1 MKIVP
6 ALLAEEFE
14 EFVRRLRQAE
24 AFAGYVQID
33 IMDGV
38 FVPTR
43 SFPPERLNA
52 VKTASSF
59 ELHLMVNDPLAVSE
73 QIHNPGLK
81 KIIFH
86 IESGAEPMRLMGR
99 IRERGL
105 SAGLAIKP
113 QTATDKF
120 REAAEYA
127 DTLLFLTVE
136 PGNYGSP
143 FKPEVLK
150 KIAGARKAFQ
160 DKEIGVDGGV
170 SLDNLKDFFDMGV
183 DYVCIGS
190 RIFLHGGPEENYR
203 LFRDKLKEF
212 QALSLNL

>member
-14 EFVRRLRQAE
+14 EFVRKLRQAE
-24 AFAGYVQID
+24 SFAGYIQID

-43 SFPPERLNA
+43 SFPPERLND
-52 VKTASSF
+52 VGTTLSF
-59 ELHLMVNDPLAVSE
+59 ELHLMVSDPFGVAE
-73 QIHNPGLK
+73 KIHNPGLK

-86 IESGAEPMRLMGR
+86 IESGAEPVHLIERFR
-99 IRERGL
+99 ARGL
-105 SAGLAIKP
+105 GAGLAIKP
-113 QTATDKF
+113 QTAADKF
-120 REAAEYA
+120 REAAEHA

-170 SLDNLKDFFDMGV
+170 SLDNLKDFFDIGV
-183 DYVCIGS
+183 DYVCVGS
-190 RIFLHGGPEENYR
+190 RIFLHGEPEESYR
-203 LFRDKLKEF
+203 LFRGKLKEF